1 MGSQRV
7 GPNLA
12 TEQQQMIVERQWKI
26 NETKRW
32 FFKKISKT
40 DKPSARNSKKK
51 RRLTSLKWEMETGHH
66 CQVFR
71 DRRMM
76 RGFDKTT
83 VIQQVKL
90 DTLNKMDK
98 FLETQNLSKLN
109 QKGKKKKM
117 QTHL

>member
-1 MGSQRV
+1 
-7 GPNLA
+7 
-12 TEQQQMIVERQWKI
+12 
-26 NETKRW
+26 
-32 FFKKISKT
+32 
-40 DKPSARNSKKK
+40 
-51 RRLTSLKWEMETGHH
+51 METGHH

-90 DTLNKMDK
+90 DTLNKMEK

-109 QKGKKKKM
+109 QKGEKKENANTPLSKED
-117 QTHL
+117 